1 MLKGDIVE
9 NNNNLLEYK
18 KQVMDMFDL
27 IISNKEYLN
36 ELRLLNK
43 LKELNIT
50 YVDGDKSDKLPVD
63 IKILGNHIEVFS
75 GMKE

>member
-1 MLKGDIVE
+1 MKDKIKDNEELFKKYAYIVE

-36 ELRLLNK
+36 ELRLLN
-43 LKELNIT
+43 
-50 YVDGDKSDKLPVD
+50 
-63 IKILGNHIEVFS
+63 
-75 GMKE
+75 